1 MASSGYWP
9 LSHKCHCC
17 SDVGPLAC
25 VLLACYVSVQLFH
38 LTHTTQSL
46 EKEVQEVKATLQTM
60 FAQLKEEEQ
69 ELKDNDLMKSG
80 TEEEEEDEDQYFS
93 DSWDI

>member
-1 MASSGYWP
+1 MLVLW
-9 LSHKCHCC
+9 H
-17 SDVGPLAC
+17 

-69 ELKDNDLMKSG
+69 ELKDNDLMKNG
-80 TEEEEEDEDQYFS
+80 TEEEEEEEEDEDQYFS